1 MKILMMTNTYTPHIG
16 GVARSV
22 DTFTREYRK
31 RGHEVLVVAPT
42 YENMPEQEEGT
53 FRVPAIQNFNGSDFS
68 VALPFPA
75 DLQRAIQ
82 KFGPDIVHSHHPF
95 LIGSTAVRI
104 AHLYEIPLV
113 FTHHTRYEEYTHYA
127 PGDSPPLKRFI
138 VRLSTSY
145 ANLCDQVFAP
155 SQSIATLLRQR
166 GVESPIDVVPTGVD
180 IARFQKGSGPG
191 LREAVGI
198 PREAFVVGHVGRL
211 APEKNLPYL
220 AQAVTKFLK
229 MAPHAHFLVVG
240 EGASERDIRKIAR
253 NAGVNER
260 VHLLGALDHPLLAS
274 AYQAMNVFA
283 FASQTETQGMVLT
296 EAMAAGAP
304 VVAISGP
311 GVNEILDDGSNGRLL
326 PSNASAQSFA
336 EALDGL
342 SRRPRDELTRMSE
355 AAEATA
361 RRYTIDTCVDKA
373 LGIYDTLVGVEPVKK
388 PRAYSL
394 WTAAQR
400 FIEAEWDVLRNVADA
415 AGAAFKSEQS
425 RTGFPKRRRSS

>member
-22 DTFTREYRK
+22 ETFTQEYRA
-31 RGHEVLVVAPT
+31 RGHDVLVVAPT
-42 YENMPEQEEGT
+42 YENMPDKEEGT

-82 KFGPDIVHSHHPF
+82 KFAPDIVHSHHPF

-155 SQSIATLLRQR
+155 SESIAKLLRQR
-166 GVESPIDVVPTGVD
+166 GVESPIEVVPTGVNLE
-180 IARFQKGSGPG
+180 RFQEGSGAG
-191 LREAVGI
+191 LRQAVGI
-198 PREAFVVGHVGRL
+198 PEQAFVVGHIGRL

-220 AQAVTKFLK
+220 ARAVVQFLK
-229 MAPHAHFLVVG
+229 NAPNAHFLVVG

-253 NAGVNER
+253 NADVSDR

-274 AYQAMNVFA
+274 AYQAINVFA

-296 EAMAAGAP
+296 EAMAVGTP

-311 GVNEILDDGSNGRLL
+311 GVDEIVDDGSNGRLL
-326 PSNASAQSFA
+326 ASNASAQSFA
-336 EALDGL
+336 DALDGL
-342 SRRPRDELTRMSE
+342 SRRETKEFERMCD
-355 AAEATA
+355 AARETA
-361 RRYTIDTCVDKA
+361 RSYAIDNCVDRA
-373 LGIYDTLVGVEPVKK
+373 LGIYDKLVGKEPVKK
-388 PRAYSL
+388 PNAYNL

-400 FIEAEWDVLRNVADA
+400 FIEAEWDVFRNVADA
-415 AGAAFKSEQS
+415 AGAALKSNQG
-425 RTGFPKRRRSS
+425 RTRLSKRKKSG